1 MSVSKDIFR
10 YLSRPHFFEEKE
22 TLSFGTIPTL
32 SRIMGLKLLLTLAVY
47 FLIAWVT
54 TTVDINEPA
63 RTSHLAREFDI
74 SRFLKIAI
82 FLPFMEELIF
92 RSWLRKKW
100 GVFYVF
106 PLISLFAIWFLC
118 DKLEIKFSLVI
129 FGGAGLILLLNAAII
144 SNLQKKIGSD
154 GLVQIL
160 FPYIFWIVTVLF
172 ALLHLTNY
180 KTPEVEPL
188 SFLFVL
194 PQFIGGAFYGYIVMR
209 FGFLSAFGYHALWNG
224 SLAIIAITMT

>member
-10 YLSRPHFFEEKE
+10 YLYKPHFFEEKE
-22 TLSFGTIPTL
+22 TLSLGKIPTL
-32 SRIMGLKLLLTLAVY
+32 GRIMGIDFLLTLVVY
-47 FLIAWVT
+47 FLMVLVT
-54 TTVDINEPA
+54 TTVDVSQPA

-74 SRFLKIAI
+74 RQFLKIAI
-82 FLPFMEELIF
+82 LAPFVEELLF

-100 GVFYVF
+100 GVLYVF
-106 PLISLFAIWFLC
+106 PFISILAICFFLVGFGVA
-118 DKLEIKFSLVI
+118 LTPVI
-129 FGGAGLILLLNAAII
+129 FGSAGLILLINAYII
-144 SNLQKKIGSD
+144 SILKKKIGSD

-160 FPYIFWIVTVLF
+160 FPYIFWIAAALF

-180 KTPEVEPL
+180 ETQDVEFL

-209 FGFLSAFGYHALWNG
+209 FGFLTAFG
-224 SLAIIAITMT
+224 

>member
-10 YLSRPHFFEEKE
+10 YLSKPHFFKEKE
-22 TLSFGTIPTL
+22 TLSLDTIPTL

-54 TTVDINEPA
+54 TTVNINAPA

-82 FLPFMEELIF
+82 FIPFVEELIF
-92 RSWLRKKW
+92 RSWLQKKW

-106 PLISLFAIWFLC
+106 PFISFFSIWLLC
-118 DKLEIKFSLVI
+118 DNFGVEFSPVI
-129 FGGAGLILLLNAAII
+129 FGGAGLILLINFVII

-194 PQFIGGAFYGYIVMR
+194 PQFIGGAFYGFIVMR
-209 FGFLSAFGYHALWNG
+209 FGFLSAFGCHALWNG